1 MTTVDRATK
10 VLTQPRSQPA
20 DSFVLH
26 APLEL
31 LTRRLLLPLI
41 RQEAK
46 PEAEARIAEI
56 AEQFEA
62 FGPAFG
68 PAFNPAPV
76 QPHDSLGDAIDS
88 GDLDLVDATVREFCV
103 TADAAT
109 FIRSTANC
117 IVDRLGGAAHG
128 SIYAHLLRQLEE
140 VFMDDRLLLRGLARE
155 IARNPE
161 AEIKWIAER
170 TATAPTNDL
179 EQVLLNPP
187 RVGPLESNFII
198 PTMKSVDTEA
208 MAGTLL
214 DSSTIGLSPVEAG
227 RILLKIAAWS
237 MLQDDPIHAPY
248 GWSHCFTMPHATL
261 AIADLL
267 DDPSVGIA
275 VAATY
280 VLGFRATLSS
290 KPLDPSWEPPAGH
303 PSAHIWSAS
312 DDEYPVIV
320 TDVLTAA
327 AIHPDAHLAKYC
339 LSCHQAAEADPAAG
353 RLFMAAAASLVDWWK
368 RADENTD

>member
-1 MTTVDRATK
+1 MTTVDRVTK

-62 FGPAFG
+62 FGPVFI
-68 PAFNPAPV
+68 PAPV
-76 QPHDSLGDAIDS
+76 QPSGSLGDAIDS
-88 GDLDLVDATVREFCV
+88 GDLELVDGAIRQFCAM
-103 TADAAT
+103 ADGAT

-117 IVDRLGGAAHG
+117 IVSRLGGAAHG
-128 SIYAHLLRQLEE
+128 SIYVHLLRQLEE
-140 VFMDDRLLLRGLARE
+140 VSINDRLLLRGLARE

-161 AEIKWIAER
+161 AKIQWIAER
-170 TATAPTNDL
+170 TATAPTDDL

-187 RVGPLESNFII
+187 PLGPLESNFII
-198 PTMKSVDTEA
+198 PTMKSVDTKA

-237 MLQDDPIHAPY
+237 MLQDDPVHAPY

-275 VAATY
+275 VAATF

-290 KPLDPSWEPPAGH
+290 VPLNPNWRPPAGH
-303 PSAHIWSAS
+303 PSAHIWNAS
-312 DDEYPVIV
+312 DDEYPMIV
-320 TDVLTAA
+320 TDILTAA

-339 LSCHQAAEADPAAG
+339 LSCHQAAEADPTSG
-353 RLFMAAAASLVDWWK
+353 RLFMAAAAYLVDWWK